1 MSSEIITQEFLY
13 GICKEK
19 GFLAKSL
26 YVVTTQPSGD
36 MGAVMENIEEHLK
49 YQVALERRGIL
60 FAAGPTFS
68 RDGTRWE
75 GEGMI
80 VIRADSLEKAYEIA
94 DQDPMH
100 KSGAREFDI
109 HPWLLNEGSVT
120 LKVSYSDGNVEVL

>member
-26 YVVTTQPSGD
+26 YVVTTRPSGD
-36 MGAVMENIEEHLK
+36 MAAVMENIEEHLK
-49 YQVALERRGIL
+49 YQVALEKRGIL

-68 RDGTRWE
+68 RDGTHWE
-75 GEGMI
+75 GEGMV
-80 VIRADSLEKAYEIA
+80 VIRADSLEEAHEIA
-94 DQDPMH
+94 GQDPMH